1 MVCLRVIA
9 VLILLGCAILNF
21 SPPGKA
27 EDPKEPEYQTQ
38 LKNWKLAGI
47 LSGSLNVTQFEDWQ
61 AGGSDTVALISRG
74 EIWAVRTTDRH
85 EWKTRLQAEYGTSKT
100 DRQDY
105 RTASDLL
112 KLDSRYD
119 YKLDSR
125 WSLYGR
131 GYLDTHM
138 GRQYTY
144 FDSPTDIVIDGL
156 PVRTGVDRFQTSDSF
171 DPILL
176 EEGLG
181 LGLIVLRNEDQSD
194 KVSLMTGPAA
204 RQTRASNFFRNI
216 DVADTPE
223 VEFESTGNDSE
234 FGWEIVLDALLT
246 FNKHVKFTSFA
257 TGFIGFDDELWRAR
271 WDNTLEIKLGKFI
284 GIGLTANLLY
294 DESVFEGTQYKTGTL
309 ITLSYRVF

>member
-1 MVCLRVIA
+1 MIRLKEIA
-9 VLILLGCAILNF
+9 VLIILCC
-21 SPPGKA
+21 SIWSSIPRVRA
-27 EDPKEPEYQTQ
+27 EEPKEPEYQTQ

-74 EIWAVRTTDRH
+74 EIWALRSTDSH

-119 YKLDSR
+119 YKLNAR

-138 GRQYTY
+138 VQQYSY
-144 FDSPTDIVIDGL
+144 FDSPTDIVIDDRL
-156 PVRTGVDRFQTSDSF
+156 AYTGVDRFRIADSF

-181 LGLIVLRNEDQSD
+181 LGLIVFRNEDQTD
-194 KVSLMTGPAA
+194 KVSMMTGPAA
-204 RQTRASNFFRNI
+204 RQTRAADFFRNI
-216 DVADTPE
+216 DIEETPE

-234 FGWEIVLDALLT
+234 FGWEFVLDALLT
-246 FNKHVKFTSFA
+246 FNAHVKFTSFA

-284 GIGLTANLLY
+284 GVGLTANLLY
-294 DESVFEGTQYKTGTL
+294 DESVFDGTQYKTGTL